1 MTVISEA
8 GWDMSRWPDED
19 HFAGWLRL
27 CPDNRVSADRV
38 IGKGRLPTHNRLNV
52 ALRMAANS
60 LRETDTYLGA
70 QFRQLRRRLDAPASR
85 L

>member
-52 ALRMAANS
+52 ALRMSANS